1 MKVQDARRAV
11 SGLLV
16 MAGVLC
22 LAISMPAQQMVT
34 DTRDSSQ
41 QQDEEFAKLVA
52 EWTTAPYYLSPLVDH
67 LPKVNGIPSPKDVL
81 GHHIGAPATLT

>member
-41 QQDEEFAKLVA
+41 QQDEDPE
-52 EWTTAPYYLSPLVDH
+52 APPP
-67 LPKVNGIPSPKDVL
+67 PKP
-81 GHHIGAPATLT
+81 